1 MPTRTTKVH
10 YRARVRRRPMADM
23 AHRARIAIVDD
34 EEPVRRALRR
44 MLSTSL
50 FTVDDFASGQE
61 FLDSLLTRQPDCVL
75 LDFQMPGLNGRD
87 VCERMRLARIDVPVI
102 LMTAHEQQALRVP
115 CIADGTCACL
125 HKPLQREKLVEALQT
140 ATRAHAAAHPASV
153 PG

>member
-1 MPTRTTKVH
+1 MP
-10 YRARVRRRPMADM
+10 DM
-23 AHRARIAIVDD
+23 APRARIAIVDD

-44 MLSTSL
+44 MLGTTL
-50 FTVDDFASGQE
+50 FSVDDFASGEE

-102 LMTAHEQQALRVP
+102 LMSAHEPHALRVP
-115 CIADGTCACL
+115 CIADGTCAYL
-125 HKPLQREKLVEALQT
+125 HKPLQREQLVQALQA
-140 ATRAHAAAHPASV
+140 ATHAASSARRGSG